1 MSANLEAKKVVV
13 EDIKA
18 KIQASKSVVFVKFNG
33 LSVAEDTELRRE
45 FRKNNVEYKV
55 LKNTLVRRA
64 FNDLGVTD
72 FDADLNGPTSVAF
85 GEDEVGAS
93 KVIVEATKKYEE
105 KVSIKSG
112 YIDGVKVDVNGVKGN
127 NLASADAGTYG
138 ETNLKPDQFRIRLMK
153 DGRVIVPMYYDEER
167 QGTDGKGTDTWSFES
182 EYWTSQKSNN

>member
-33 LSVAEDTELRRE
+33 LTVAEDTELRRE

-105 KVSIKSG
+105 KVFIKSG
-112 YIDGVKVDVNGVKGN
+112 YIDGAKVDVNGVKKF
-127 NLASADAGTYG
+127 ASIPTKPELYSMLAGTLSNITRG
-138 ETNLKPDQFRIRLMK
+138 IAVALKAVADKKAEAQA
-153 DGRVIVPMYYDEER
+153 
-167 QGTDGKGTDTWSFES
+167 
-182 EYWTSQKSNN
+182 